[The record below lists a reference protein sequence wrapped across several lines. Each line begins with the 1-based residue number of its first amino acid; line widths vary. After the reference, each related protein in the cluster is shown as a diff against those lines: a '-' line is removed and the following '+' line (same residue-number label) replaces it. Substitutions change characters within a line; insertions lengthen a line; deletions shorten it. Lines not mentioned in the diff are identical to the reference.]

1 MTRLIGAEW
10 LKLSKRWMPRI
21 LTLVLL
27 VIVALLIWGIGA
39 SSATRVD
46 ASLPR
51 SWITGPFLASSF
63 APFLWP
69 ILGGAWAGSEFGWGT
84 IRMVLSRRPQRG
96 QFVFS
101 QISILVIAVGLT
113 VVAVFVV
120 STIGG
125 VVVGLATSRGAFAG
139 STLTAHFD
147 ATVVKN
153 VAGAW
158 YILAYYVVLGYAFGS
173 VARSGSVGIGAG
185 LGFSVAQVVVG
196 GIFANLG
203 GTWRT
208 IEQHFPYMYTSGLSQ
223 RLAMEGTSRNFIS
236 LSSTTPGVPESIVG
250 IAIYLAVLVAAT
262 LVFMQQRDVTA

>member
-1 MTRLIGAEW
+1 MSRLIGAEW

-21 LTLVLL
+21 LALVLL
-27 VIVALLIWGIGA
+27 IIVALLLWGIGA
-39 SSATRVD
+39 SSSTRVY

-63 APFLWP
+63 AAFLWP

-84 IRMVLSRRPQRG
+84 IRMVLSRRPQRAE
-96 QFVFS
+96 FVFS
-101 QISILVIAVGLT
+101 QLSILVIAVGLT
-113 VVAVFVV
+113 IVAVFVV

-125 VVVGLATSRGAFAG
+125 IIVGLATSHGPFTG
-139 STLTAHFD
+139 STLSEHFD
-147 ATVVKN
+147 ATVIKN

-158 YILAYYVVLGYAFGS
+158 YVLAYYVVLGYAFGS

-196 GIFANLG
+196 GIFSNLG
-203 GTWRT
+203 GVWRT
-208 IEQHFPYMYTSGLSQ
+208 IEQHFPYMYTSALSQ
-223 RLAMEGTSRNFIS
+223 RLALEGTSRSFLS
-236 LSSTTPGVPESIVG
+236 VSSTTSGVPEAIVG
-250 IAIYLAVLVAAT
+250 IAVYLAVLVVAT